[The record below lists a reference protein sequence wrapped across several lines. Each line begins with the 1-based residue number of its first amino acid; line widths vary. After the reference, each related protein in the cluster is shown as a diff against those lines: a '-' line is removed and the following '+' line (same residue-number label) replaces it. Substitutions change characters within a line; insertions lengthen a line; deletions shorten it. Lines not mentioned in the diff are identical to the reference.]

1 MKKRLILLGLG
12 LAVVGTGMV
21 INKLRKRNNEV
32 EETIETEEVMDV
44 EIVEEV
50 IENEVEEIVVD
61 NDEEIEVLDC
71 EENYVPKH
79 KMINK
84 INKSLL
90 AGMQYMGRK
99 LVKLGNELNN
109 IDENEYDVEVNE
121 KMLIFNDYKKK
132 CLRKIKFMK
141 LKLSVRIKCVKIV
154 YDLTNIV
161 ANICSK
167 LENYK

>member
-1 MKKRLILLGLG
+1 
-12 LAVVGTGMV
+12 MV
-21 INKLRKRNNEV
+21 INKLRKRNNE
-32 EETIETEEVMDV
+32 EETIETEEAMDV